1 MDEKEDVKR
10 KTDEQQC
17 KCGKAGKSQ
26 SLKDDETNPDDI
38 VGASNYERAEADQSK
53 GIFAKQ
59 TSVYNKVM
67 DEIIDNDDENAKDN
81 LSDYMDELKE
91 ESENVGRPSPLTEK
105 ERKADMQRK
114 QEKNK

>member
-1 MDEKEDVKR
+1 MNNKENVKR
-10 KTDEQQC
+10 EADEEEC

-59 TSVYNKVM
+59 TSVYNRVM

-105 ERKADMQRK
+105 EWEAEQRK
-114 QEKNK
+114 KKEK

>member
-1 MDEKEDVKR
+1 MDDKENVKREADEK
-10 KTDEQQC
+10 QC
-17 KCGKAGKSQ
+17 GCGKAGKSQ
-26 SLKDDETNPDDI
+26 SLKNDETNPDDI

-59 TSVYNKVM
+59 TSAYNKAM

-91 ESENVGRPSPLTEK
+91 ESENVGRPSSMTEK
-105 ERKADMQRK
+105 EWEVDMRKK
-114 QEKNK
+114 QKK

>member
-1 MDEKEDVKR
+1 MNDRKKQKPQANEGMGLCKR
-10 KTDEQQC
+10 V
-17 KCGKAGKSQ
+17 GKSQ
-26 SLKDDETNPDDI
+26 SLKNDETNTDDI

-59 TSVYNKVM
+59 TATYNKVM

-105 ERKADMQRK
+105 EVKIAERKK
-114 QEKNK
+114 PKK

>member
-1 MDEKEDVKR
+1 M
-10 KTDEQQC
+10 
-17 KCGKAGKSQ
+17 AN
-26 SLKDDETNPDDI
+26 DETTEDDI
-38 VGASNYERAEADQSK
+38 QGASNYERAESDQSK

-59 TSVYNKVM
+59 TSVYNRVM

-105 ERKADMQRK
+105 EWEAEQRK
-114 QEKNK
+114 KKEK